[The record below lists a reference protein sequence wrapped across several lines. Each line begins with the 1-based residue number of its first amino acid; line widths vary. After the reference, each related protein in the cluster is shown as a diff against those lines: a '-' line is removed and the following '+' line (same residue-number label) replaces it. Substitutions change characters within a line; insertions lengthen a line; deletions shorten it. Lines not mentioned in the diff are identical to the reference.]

1 MPKGIK
7 IKRYKINIIIGLKIL
22 ANSLA
27 SWEKIILIRFK
38 KDGLMKEIIIKKML
52 KDTNVTSKILKKLRY
67 KRIKKIIKKIAD
79 NCIPKLLLLITV
91 VSWKSFNCSCCI
103 KL

>member
-1 MPKGIK
+1 
-7 IKRYKINIIIGLKIL
+7 
-22 ANSLA
+22 
-27 SWEKIILIRFK
+27 
-38 KDGLMKEIIIKKML
+38 MKEIIIKKML

-79 NCIPKLLLLITV
+79 SCMPKLLLFTTL